1 MKRFYAIALAVIAA
15 GCSRPPEGAM
25 LGYGEAEYVYL
36 ASQESG
42 VVAELFVREGDAVDA
57 GAPVFRLQGQRIDL
71 PLQGATAQRAA
82 LAQAV
87 EAARAQSVLAR
98 SNYQRT
104 NGLFQDGFVARARLD
119 ADRAALDAASAQL
132 EQARRQWAASN
143 AEIGLWRQ
151 RRSDLAGAAPTAGTI
166 ERIYRRPGEVVAA
179 GQPIAALLTPENRRV
194 RFFAPEAE
202 IAHLP
207 PGARVALSCDGCANG
222 LMGTVSF
229 VAREPQFT
237 PPVIYSVGQREK
249 LVYLIEARPDDP
261 SAIRP
266 GLPVDVRLAQ

>member
-1 MKRFYAIALAVIAA
+1 MKRFYTIALALITAA
-15 GCSRPPEGAM
+15 CSRAPEGVM
-25 LGYGEAEYVYL
+25 QGYGEALYVYL

-42 VVAELFVREGDAVDA
+42 VVAELLVGEGDSVEA
-57 GAPVFRLQGQRIDL
+57 GAPVFRLEGQRIDL
-71 PLQGATAQRAA
+71 PLQGASAQRAA

-87 EAARAQSVLAR
+87 EAARAQAVLAH

-104 NGLFQDGFVARARLD
+104 SGLFQDGFVARARLD
-119 ADRAALDAASAQL
+119 ADRAALDAANAQL
-132 EQARRQWAASN
+132 EQARRQMAASS

-151 RRSDLAGAAPTAGTI
+151 RRSDLAGMAPASGTI

-207 PGARVALSCDGCANG
+207 LGARVALSCDGCADG

-237 PPVIYSVGQREK
+237 PPVIYSIEQREK
-249 LVYLIEARPDDP
+249 FVYLIEARPDDP
-261 SAIRP
+261 AAIRP
-266 GLPVDVRLAQ
+266 GLPVDVRIAP